1 MFSNKKS
8 YFFVIPF
15 IIAILIFLMI
25 IFSNLFVNNE
35 KKINE
40 INNGTEIKVN
50 NRTFVLKEINRTDE
64 FYYLELVEEDWLSFE
79 KTMNIKA
86 NFNNDGTIIENVVK
100 IRFKGFYFLKIPTPK
115 KFNYMNLI
123 FEEDGREYKLSFS
136 KKNYKEIE
144 YIEKSVKEYK
154 TNYLEFCIEL
164 NKQKIGD
171 INTKI
176 YEKNEE
182 IEKVEKDIEELKNR
196 SEFQVEE
203 ELNNTNSKIKSLTNS
218 IEKIKE
224 DILELKNNIV
234 TFENKNL
241 MLNAEINYVNT
252 GKKKRV
258 VLISKL
264 DKNGNKIVDLEAKEF
279 SEKEEQREK
288 IEEEKNK
295 QEEKK
300 DEQKS
305 NNSSSNNTKKIEIK
319 SPKNTYKN
327 NNSVTK
333 NTKQND
339 NSTSKKTEK
348 NNSNSDIKVK
358 KNDKK
363 NKEVEVEFT
372 P

>member
-8 YFFVIPF
+8 YYFIIPF
-15 IIAILIFLMI
+15 IIAILIFLGI

-40 INNGTEIKVN
+40 INNGTELKVN
-50 NRTFVLKEINRTDE
+50 NRTFILKEINRTDE
-64 FYYLELVEEDWLSFE
+64 FFYLELVEDDWLNFE
-79 KTMNIKA
+79 KIMNIKA
-86 NFNNDGTIIENVVK
+86 NFNNDEKIIENVVK

-123 FEEDGREYKLSFS
+123 FEEDGKEYKLSFS

-144 YIEKSVKEYK
+144 YNEKSVKEYK
-154 TNYLEFCIEL
+154 INYLEFCIEL

-203 ELNNTNSKIKSLTNS
+203 ELNNTKSKIKSLTNS
-218 IEKIKE
+218 IEKLND
-224 DILELKNNIV
+224 DILEFKNNIV

-264 DKNGNKIVDLEAKEF
+264 DKNGNKVVDLEAKEF
-279 SEKEEQREK
+279 SEKEEEREK
-288 IEEEKNK
+288 KEEEKNQK
-295 QEEKK
+295 DEKKEEKK
-300 DEQKS
+300 D
-305 NNSSSNNTKKIEIK
+305 NNSSSNTKSKNSEIK
-319 SPKNTYKN
+319 VQKT
-327 NNSVTK
+327 NNSINKNSQKNETKVQK
-333 NTKQND
+333 NTK
-339 NSTSKKTEK
+339 
-348 NNSNSDIKVK
+348 NNVSNSDIKVK